1 MLGIA
6 QVSVMQSVILQC
18 TIMPRDNLLRVVMD
32 SVILHGT
39 IILSVILQCNIMPR
53 GIFAACHYGVCHF
66 AACRYGEC
74 TIILSVILQ
83 CNIMLRSM
91 FSQGTLIEGE
101 GSVQLTAL
109 H

>member
-6 QVSVMQSVILQC
+6 LVSVMQSVILQC
-18 TIMPRDNLLRVVMD
+18 TIMPRGNLLRVVMD
-32 SVILHGT
+32 SVILHG
-39 IILSVILQCNIMPR
+39 IIMLSVILQCNIMPR
-53 GIFAACHYGVCHF
+53 GILLRVVMGSIILQ
-66 AACRYGEC
+66 C
-74 TIILSVILQ
+74 TIILSVILL

-101 GSVQLTAL
+101 GSVKLTAL